1 MDVRDSH
8 PGHGTGD
15 DRFQLLAGCA
25 VEGLYG
31 ENLLVAGDRVNL
43 GRLGAFQEI
52 ADMIAMDAEPED
64 MDANPARRSRRG
76 N

>member
-1 MDVRDSH
+1 M
-8 PGHGTGD
+8 
-15 DRFQLLAGCA
+15 
-25 VEGLYG
+25 YG